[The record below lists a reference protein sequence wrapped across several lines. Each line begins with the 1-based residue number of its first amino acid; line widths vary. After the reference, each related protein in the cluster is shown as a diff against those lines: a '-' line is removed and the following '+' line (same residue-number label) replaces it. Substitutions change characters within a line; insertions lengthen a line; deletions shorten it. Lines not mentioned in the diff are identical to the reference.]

1 VKRHVFYIL
10 LSLVDRDRH
19 GSDIARDVNELTKG
33 DLKLWP
39 VTLYGSL
46 QELVEQGLIEAL
58 TDSGRHPS
66 GESERKRYFRITRA
80 GRRAVEH
87 ETRRLSELVEAAER
101 RLLHPREAR

>member
-1 VKRHVFYIL
+1 MKRHFFYIL
-10 LSLVDRDRH
+10 LSLIDRDRH

-46 QELVEQGLIEAL
+46 QELVEQGLIEPL

-66 GESERKRYFRITRA
+66 GESERRRYFRITKA
-80 GRRAVEH
+80 GRRALEH
-87 ETRRLSELVEAAER
+87 ETRRLAGVVDLAER
-101 RLLHPREAR
+101 RLLRPREAR